1 MPRQSGLKLFVVAGE
16 VSGDILGAKLMRA
29 VRAAAPDTRFEG
41 VGGPAMTAEGLT
53 SLFPMSDIAVMG
65 FLPVLKRLPTLLDR
79 IRTTALLCEMSKPD
93 VLVIIDSPDFTHRV
107 AKKVRSRA
115 PNIPII
121 NYVSPTV
128 WAWREGR
135 AKKMRAYIDHVLAV
149 LPFEPEAHRRLG
161 GPACTYIGHP
171 LIERFE
177 ELRPD
182 AGEQALRENAREVL
196 LLPGSR
202 TSEVTRLLPVF
213 GEAAA
218 LIQAA
223 EPAVRFSVPVVPH
236 LANLVRKEVERWP
249 VQAMIVE
256 GEAAKLAAFR
266 TVRAAL
272 AASGTVTLELGLSG
286 IPMVT
291 AYKVSPVEKR
301 IIQALVKVSTPI
313 LPSLILGRK
322 VVPEFLQEEA
332 SGERLAQ
339 AMLPLIRGGA
349 ERDAQIAAF
358 QALDVAM
365 HVEGDNPSAAAAR
378 IILDY
383 AKALETK

>member
-1 MPRQSGLKLFVVAGE
+1 MPRDGGLKLFVVAGE
-16 VSGDILGAKLMRA
+16 VSGDVLGAKLMRA
-29 VRAAAPDTRFEG
+29 IRERVPDVRFEG
-41 VGGPAMTAEGLT
+41 VGGAAMTAEGLT

-65 FLPVLKRLPTLLDR
+65 FLPVIKRLPTLLDR

-93 VLVIIDSPDFTHRV
+93 ALVIIDSPDFTHRV
-107 AKKVRSRA
+107 ARKVRSHS

-135 AKKMRAYIDHVLAV
+135 AKKMRAYIDHVMAV

-171 LIERFE
+171 LIERFDV
-177 ELRPD
+177 LRPG
-182 AGEQALRENAREVL
+182 AGEQAQRETGRDIL

-218 LIQAA
+218 LMQDA
-223 EPAVRFSVPVVPH
+223 EPSARFFLPVVPH
-236 LANLVRKEVERWP
+236 LAELVRNQVANWK
-249 VQAMIVE
+249 VQPAIVE
-256 GEAAKLAAFR
+256 GEAGKFAAFR
-266 TVRAAL
+266 TARAAL

-291 AYKVSPVEKR
+291 AYKVSPIEKR

-322 VVPEFLQEEA
+322 VVPEFLQGEA
-332 SGERLAQ
+332 SAARLAE

-349 ERDAQIAAF
+349 EREAQVAAF
-358 QALDVAM
+358 AALDEAM
-365 HVEGDNPSAAAAR
+365 KVPGDNPSAAAAR
-378 IILDY
+378 IVLDH
-383 AKALETK
+383 AGQRRP